1 VSAPLFGVVLLATS
15 LIPLGLFCAFV
26 HGDTKWTAH
35 RAEMERL
42 TAPLPDERQD
52 LREPGVQRTPG
63 KALKDAGFVDTGWV
77 SLLDPGEELLE
88 RVAAGLRGVSHDDYV
103 ANDYAARHRADDKKV
118 IGSSAQQAARR
129 ALLEPTFDSL
139 IAANWATGEREALQW
154 RCDVC
159 RGVVAEGEK
168 PHDNCHGCGCPC
180 TSPLVGQPGMVF
192 A

>member
-15 LIPLGLFCAFV
+15 LIPLGLFCAFM
-26 HGDTKWTAH
+26 HGDTKWTQH

-52 LREPGVQRTPG
+52 LREPG
-63 KALKDAGFVDTGWV
+63 ALKAGGFVDTGWI
-77 SLLDPGEELLE
+77 SLDDPEPELLE
-88 RVAAGLRGVSHDDYV
+88 RVAAGLRGLSHDDYV
-103 ANDYAARHRADDKKV
+103 ANDYEGRHRADDKKV

-139 IAANWATGEREALQW
+139 IAASWSTGEREALAW

-180 TSPLVGQPGMVF
+180 TSPLIGRPPELVTS
-192 A
+192 